1 MANTYLNDYEVSK
14 RVNIS
19 PVSDAKEEAKNTR
32 EDHTEREEVT
42 QFNSLSQW
50 TTKRIKF
57 KLFSSR
63 YDKSLQKLT

>member
-1 MANTYLNDYEVSK
+1 MASVYMYLNDYKVSK

-32 EDHTEREEVT
+32 KDHTDRKEVT

-50 TTKRIKF
+50 TTK
-57 KLFSSR
+57 
-63 YDKSLQKLT
+63 